1 MDDAILSQEKS
12 ELTIATQRR
21 ALITGASS
29 GIGKATALAFA
40 KAGIDIALVSRS
52 QEKLEAVASAVQ
64 QTGVKA
70 KAYHLDLAEIEQVQ
84 QKISAIAADFGVIDI
99 LVNNAGM
106 GYTNTLSE
114 TPLLEWLQVMNLNL
128 TSVFQCI
135 LGILPMMRDRKKGT
149 IINVA
154 SIAGQHPFPGWGA
167 YSVSKAGLIALSK
180 TLAAEERAH
189 GIRVTAICSGAVN
202 TEFWDTETVH
212 IKFER
217 SAMLTP
223 EIVAQSILHT
233 ALLPEQAV
241 VEELTIMPS
250 AGVL

>member
-1 MDDAILSQEKS
+1 M
-12 ELTIATQRR
+12 TFATRRR

-40 KAGIDIALVSRS
+40 KAGIDVALVSRS
-52 QEKLEAVASAVQ
+52 QEKLAAIAQAAQ

-70 KAYHLDLAEIEQVQ
+70 KAYPLDLALVSQVQ
-84 QKISAIAADFGVIDI
+84 EKISAIAADFGSIDI

-106 GYTNTLSE
+106 GYTSTLSE
-114 TPLLEWLQVMNLNL
+114 TPLSDWQQVINLNL

-135 LGILPMMRDRKKGT
+135 LGILPMMRARQRGT

-154 SIAGQHPFPGWGA
+154 SIAAKQPFPSWGA
-167 YSVSKAGLIALSK
+167 YCVSKAGLIALSK
-180 TLAAEERAH
+180 TLAAEERAQ
-189 GIRVTAICSGAVN
+189 GIRVTAICPGAVN
-202 TEFWDTETVH
+202 TELWDTETVH
-212 IKFER
+212 LNFDR

-223 EIVAQSILHT
+223 EIVAESILYT

-241 VEELTIMPS
+241 VDELTLMPS

>member
-1 MDDAILSQEKS
+1 MTLV
-12 ELTIATQRR
+12 TQRR

-40 KAGIDIALVSRS
+40 KAGINLALVSRS
-52 QEKLEAVASAVQ
+52 QEKLAAVQVAAQ
-64 QTGVKA
+64 QTGVEVKV
-70 KAYHLDLAEIEQVQ
+70 YSLDLAQIDQVQ
-84 QKISAIAADFGVIDI
+84 EKVKSIVADFGAIDI

-106 GYTNTLSE
+106 GYTGTLSE
-114 TPLLEWLQVMNLNL
+114 TPLADWMSVINLNL

-135 LGILPMMRDRKKGT
+135 QGVLPMMRRPGGT

-154 SIAGQHPFPGWGA
+154 SIAGQQVFPGWGA

-180 TLAAEERAH
+180 TLAAEERAN
-189 GIRVTAICSGAVN
+189 GIRVTVICPGAVN
-202 TEFWDTETVH
+202 TEIWDTETV
-212 IKFER
+212 KVNFDR

-241 VEELTIMPS
+241 VEELTLMPS
-250 AGVL
+250 AGAL

>member
-1 MDDAILSQEKS
+1 MTSQ
-12 ELTIATQRR
+12 IQRR

-40 KAGIDIALVSRS
+40 KAGIDVALVSRS
-52 QEKLEAVASAVQ
+52 PKKLEAVADAAREV
-64 QTGVKA
+64 GVEA
-70 KAYHLDLAEIEQVQ
+70 KAYDLDLAEIDRVKEG
-84 QKISAIAADFGVIDI
+84 ISAIAADFAPIDI

-106 GYTNTLSE
+106 GYTNTLTE
-114 TPLLEWLQVMNLNL
+114 TPLSDWQQVIDLNL

-135 LGILPMMRDRKKGT
+135 VGILPAMREHKRGT

-154 SIAGQHPFPGWGA
+154 SIAGQQAFPTWGA

-180 TLAAEERAH
+180 TLATEERSH
-189 GIRVTAICSGAVN
+189 GIRVVTISPGAVN
-202 TEFWDTETVH
+202 TPLWDTDSVQVD
-212 IKFER
+212 FNR

-241 VEELTIMPS
+241 VDSVTLMPS
-250 AGVL
+250 AGTL